1 MSVTGGMI
9 YSFVKYREERLKNE
23 YLKPE
28 ENYQDYSSDID
39 QINTKVVEQPSL
51 TSGESSLGYFSD
63 GSCEKSGSNDTPMS
77 TLVDEKVHVQPK
89 ITSLKL
95 HTVI

>member
-28 ENYQDYSSDID
+28 ENYQDSSSDID

-51 TSGESSLGYFSD
+51 TSVESSLGC
-63 GSCEKSGSNDTPMS
+63 CEKSRSNDTPMS

-95 HTVI
+95 KRYLTIM